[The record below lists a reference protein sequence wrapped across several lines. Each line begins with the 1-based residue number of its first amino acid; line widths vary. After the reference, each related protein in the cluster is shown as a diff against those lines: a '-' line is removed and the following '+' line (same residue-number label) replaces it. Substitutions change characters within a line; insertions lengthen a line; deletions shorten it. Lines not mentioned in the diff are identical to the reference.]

1 MNKIQMSRRQLL
13 KATGLAGGSLIVG
26 FSLPGCASRF
36 PKGVA
41 EDSLRPNAWV
51 EVTADNRVILTLD
64 RVEMGQGTYTGMA
77 TLVAEELDV
86 PPQKIEVVFAPVADH
101 YKQADFG
108 MQITGGSTSLSSN
121 WERLRTASASV
132 REMLESAAA
141 QGWQIPLAEVTTE
154 DGYCINRLSGSRL
167 SYGELVAV
175 AATLKVPA
183 KPKLKTASEF
193 KYIGKHNQRLDAA
206 PKVFGTATYGIDV
219 ELPGMLYAVLSR
231 PPMPGGKVRHYD
243 ASAAQAMP
251 GVKAVIQTNQGIAV
265 VADSYWRARKAQGAL
280 KIDWAPGKI
289 GTPST
294 EDVFNLYRRA
304 ADEETGSAVRSEGSF
319 ANARSASAKVVEVEY
334 QAPFLAHATMEPQN
348 CTAHVTDDFCEVWAP
363 TQGPD
368 IARYVASRE
377 SGLSVDRIKINT
389 TVIGGGFGRRLS
401 QDYVAEAVA
410 VSRQVKA
417 PVKVIWS
424 REEDIQHDV
433 YRPAS
438 YHRLGAT
445 FDENGKVTGW
455 KHQIVCP
462 RILDHFARDAAGVIA
477 PSWTPHFMV
486 KAAASMA
493 PLINPDPSPYEGASD
508 LPYAIPNIDVRHVQA
523 DSGIPVAYWRAVG
536 HSTNGFVVEGF
547 IDELAHEAGKDPFEF
562 RDELLADQPRHRK
575 VLRTAAERAG
585 WGKPKA
591 PGVVQGIACHQ
602 SFNSYVAQVVD
613 LVVEN
618 NQIKVKRV
626 VCAVDCGTV
635 VNPDMVAAQMEGGIL
650 FGLSA
655 ALYGDITFKDG
666 QVQQSNYHD
675 YPVVRMNETPE
686 IEVVIVESDESP
698 TGVGEPGLPPL
709 APAVANA
716 VFAATGKRLRQLPL
730 RLA

>member
-1 MNKIQMSRRQLL
+1 
-13 KATGLAGGSLIVG
+13 
-26 FSLPGCASRF
+26 
-36 PKGVA
+36 
-41 EDSLRPNAWV
+41 
-51 EVTADNRVILTLD
+51 
-64 RVEMGQGTYTGMA
+64 
-77 TLVAEELDV
+77 
-86 PPQKIEVVFAPVADH
+86 
-101 YKQADFG
+101 
-108 MQITGGSTSLSSN
+108 
-121 WERLRTASASV
+121 
-132 REMLESAAA
+132 
-141 QGWQIPLAEVTTE
+141 E
-154 DGYCINRLSGSRL
+154 DGYCINRQTGARL
-167 SYGELVAV
+167 SYGELVGV

-183 KPKLKTASEF
+183 KPKLKPASEF

-462 RILDHFARDAAGVIA
+462 RILDYFNRNADWMIA
-477 PSWTPHFMV
+477 LSWTLYFMV
-486 KAAASMA
+486 KAAASKA
-493 PLINPDPSPYEGASD
+493 PLINPNPSP
-508 LPYAIPNIDVRHVQA
+508 
-523 DSGIPVAYWRAVG
+523 
-536 HSTNGFVVEGF
+536 
-547 IDELAHEAGKDPFEF
+547 
-562 RDELLADQPRHRK
+562 
-575 VLRTAAERAG
+575 
-585 WGKPKA
+585 
-591 PGVVQGIACHQ
+591 
-602 SFNSYVAQVVD
+602 
-613 LVVEN
+613 
-618 NQIKVKRV
+618 
-626 VCAVDCGTV
+626 
-635 VNPDMVAAQMEGGIL
+635 
-650 FGLSA
+650 
-655 ALYGDITFKDG
+655 
-666 QVQQSNYHD
+666 
-675 YPVVRMNETPE
+675 
-686 IEVVIVESDESP
+686 
-698 TGVGEPGLPPL
+698 
-709 APAVANA
+709 
-716 VFAATGKRLRQLPL
+716 
-730 RLA
+730 